1 LPEHGFGYG
10 RRKPV
15 PYMATVL
22 ALSLGWLLLYS
33 ARTALSSAM
42 KDIGDYWGLSESYL
56 GFLASS
62 FFISYTILQVPSG
75 ILADRFGSRRMI
87 VLGFAV
93 QAAGL
98 ILGSRARTPLEFLLA
113 RLLSGAGQATY
124 FACQQAIVS
133 FVLPPEKRS
142 TGTAV
147 TVAGAGVG
155 SACGFLLGKLL
166 SAGTMGWRTPFFAL
180 GTVSAIYILVVLAF
194 VPEPKRASEQRE
206 AVESSQSS
214 GPSQASRP
222 NQARG
227 SSPASGPS
235 TAQWTTP
242 ENHEASW
249 GPLLYL
255 SLAHFLSM
263 YGFYVMLTW
272 MPYYLESVR
281 GLTGNLAAVVPVAM
295 PLIMA
300 PATVIWGMAAD
311 KRGSRDFVVKIS
323 LPVAA
328 VATCAIPLLSG
339 PAMIGAALAAY
350 GATGK
355 LVIDPALV
363 SMVSENY
370 PARMRAATLAAF
382 NFAGALAMVAAP
394 YATGFIADSI
404 GSFDPSFYAA
414 GLFNLAAL
422 AAYVQAE
429 RAVRRRRAASPAR
442 SRPAPMSAR

>member
-1 LPEHGFGYG
+1 MPEDSLGDG
-10 RRKPV
+10 RKRPA
-15 PYMATVL
+15 PYVATVL

-42 KDIGDYWGLSESYL
+42 KDIGEYWGLSESYL

-75 ILADRFGSRRMI
+75 ILADKFGSRRMI

-93 QAAGL
+93 QAVGL
-98 ILGSRARTPLEFLLA
+98 IFGARARSPVEFLLA

-147 TVAGAGVG
+147 TVAGAGLG
-155 SACGFLLGKLL
+155 SACGFLLGKFL
-166 SAGTMGWRTPFFAL
+166 SGGTTGWRAPFFSL
-180 GTVSAIYILVVLAF
+180 GVVSAIYILVVLAF
-194 VPEPKRASEQRE
+194 VPEPKRVPEPDRVPGPEKAAGPEK
-206 AVESSQSS
+206 VLHLKKVS
-214 GPSQASRP
+214 GP
-222 NQARG
+222 G
-227 SSPASGPS
+227 SAAVPAIG
-235 TAQWTTP
+235 
-242 ENHEASW
+242 HEGTRDFWA
-249 GPLLYL
+249 PLLYL

-272 MPYYLESVR
+272 IPYYLESVR
-281 GLTGNLAAVVPVAM
+281 GLTGKLAAVVPGAM

-300 PATVIWGMAAD
+300 PATVIWGIAAD
-311 KRGSRDFVVKIS
+311 KRGSRDFVVRMS

-328 VATCAIPLLSG
+328 LSTCAIPLLRG
-339 PAMIGAALAAY
+339 PALIGAALALY

-363 SMVSENY
+363 STIAENY
-370 PARMRAATLAAF
+370 PAEMRAATLAAF

-394 YATGFIADSI
+394 YATGFIADST

-414 GLFNLAAL
+414 GAFNLAAL
-422 AAYVQAE
+422 AAYVQAI
-429 RAVRRRRAASPAR
+429 RMVARGRAARGA
-442 SRPAPMSAR
+442 AV